1 MSSNA
6 PGLRP
11 PFIANWLIGLFTSG
25 WHADA
30 IPGDLLEEFSVVAS
44 KSGLAYARRWYWRQS
59 MKTVVDLMGA
69 GFRTAPWLIAGTVI
83 GGYLLLRFGL
93 GYSLPER
100 LIVAVLDL
108 RRNHVVPYYTQHEM
122 DAHVFWLNTGI
133 RIGNLLVSLFVGCIV
148 AVVAKAKEMVA
159 TLTLSVLLFAQTVV
173 AWLNVVSHL
182 PERTILVPIMLESLV
197 GMILIPIGG
206 VMVREVRQVVGGRGS
221 SV

>member
-1 MSSNA
+1 MSSNT
-6 PGLRP
+6 PGFRP

-30 IPGDLLEEFSVVAS
+30 IPGDLLEEFSEVAS

-59 MKTVVDLMGA
+59 VKTVVDLMGA

-83 GGYLLLRFGL
+83 GGYLLLTFGL

-108 RRNHVVPYYTQHEM
+108 RRHHVIPYYTQHEM
-122 DAHVFWLNTGI
+122 DAHVFWLNTGTL
-133 RIGNLLVSLFVGCIV
+133 IGNLLVSLFVGCIV
-148 AVVAKAKEMVA
+148 AVVAKAREMVA
-159 TLTLSVLLFAQTVV
+159 TLTLSVLLFA
-173 AWLNVVSHL
+173 LNVVTWVSVVRHWPSL
-182 PERTILVPIMLESLV
+182 PIMFINLAHI
-197 GMILIPIGG
+197 ILIPIGG
-206 VMVREVRQVVGGRGS
+206 VMVRQVRHTARRWHS